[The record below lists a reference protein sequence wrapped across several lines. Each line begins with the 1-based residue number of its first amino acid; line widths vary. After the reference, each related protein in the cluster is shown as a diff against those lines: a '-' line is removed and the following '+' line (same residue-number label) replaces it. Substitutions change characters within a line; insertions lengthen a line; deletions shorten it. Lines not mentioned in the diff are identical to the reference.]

1 VRLTEQVIVSFS
13 DFDPN
18 NANQMAPGNY
28 VVVDSD
34 NREASPLL
42 PKNTPITLD
51 YVSNCLNSKYSA
63 FILCGLL
70 PVSVSELS
78 FSVSIII

>member
-1 VRLTEQVIVSFS
+1 VNTSFFIS
-13 DFDPN
+13 DFDPS
-18 NANQMAPGNY
+18 NAHQMAPGNY

-63 FILCGLL
+63 LISCDLL
-70 PVSVSELS
+70 SVSVSKLS
-78 FSVSIII
+78 FRILIIT